1 LLQETTLSA
10 GPWLTRQSRFIRARI
25 FQACCAALLAA
36 LAASSSMAQ
45 RHYEMIIPIA
55 AGGSLDLMA
64 RSLAEAFSQQI
75 GAPVTPINKVGAGTL
90 LGTRYVAQDSA
101 RDGRLLLFTGLPYTT
116 LQFKDGGPAFDST
129 RFKPVMYVGW
139 QPTVLYIRSSIPVDN
154 IKSFIAWARTNPN
167 GVTFAS
173 SGIGSSPH
181 IAAEQFAAMTGIKIV
196 NVPMAGSSAFV
207 PALAGGHVDA
217 VFDAPATRSMVQ
229 GGRLKALMVGNA
241 EPLPDWNELPTS
253 HEAGLDGFRSGTWYG
268 VLVPA
273 DTPDSIVQTL
283 NAQLNKALASPI
295 VVNRAK
301 EFGIELTG
309 GTPAEFT
316 RVLQSEHER
325 INTLIKTRG
334 IVIP

>member
-1 LLQETTLSA
+1 MNA
-10 GPWLTRQSRFIRARI
+10 FPRAMRPSRFGFFRI
-25 FQACCAALLAA
+25 VLACFCAILTWLP
-36 LAASSSMAQ
+36 SSRSEAQ

-64 RSLAEAFSQQI
+64 RSLTEAFSQQI
-75 GAPVTPINKVGAGTL
+75 GAPVTPMNKVGAGTL
-90 LGTRYVAQDSA
+90 IGTRYVAQDSA
-101 RDGRLLLFTGLPYTT
+101 RDGRLMLFTGLPYTT
-116 LQFKDGGPAFDST
+116 LQFKDGGPAFDSA

-139 QPTVLYIRSSIPVDN
+139 QPTVLYIRSSIPVND
-154 IKSFIAWARTNPN
+154 IKSFIAWARANPN

-217 VFDAPATRSMVQ
+217 VFDAPATRAMVQ
-229 GGRLKALMVGNA
+229 EGRLKALMVGNA
-241 EPLPDWNELPTS
+241 EPLPDWKELPTS
-253 HEAGLDGFRSGTWYG
+253 TDAGLDGFRSGTWYG

-273 DTPDSIVQTL
+273 ETPDQTVNTL
-283 NAQLNKALASPI
+283 NAQLNKALSSPI
-295 VVNRAK
+295 VHARAK
-301 EFGIELTG
+301 EFGIELAG
-309 GTPAEFT
+309 GSASEFT
-316 RVLQSEHER
+316 TFLQGEHER
-325 INTLIKTRG
+325 IGALIKTRG

>member
-1 LLQETTLSA
+1 MQPSPRSFPRSRSVRLRILL
-10 GPWLTRQSRFIRARI
+10 
-25 FQACCAALLAA
+25 ACCGALLALLQTA
-36 LAASSSMAQ
+36 PAAAQ

-64 RSLAEAFSQQI
+64 RSLTEAFSQQI
-75 GAPVTPINKVGAGTL
+75 GAPVTPMNKVGAGTL
-90 LGTRYVAQDSA
+90 LGTRHVAQDTG
-101 RDGRLLLFTGLPYTT
+101 RDGRLILFTGLPYTT
-116 LQFKDGGPAFDST
+116 LQFKDGGPAFDNS
-129 RFKPVMYVGW
+129 RFSPVMYVGW
-139 QPTVLYIRSSIPVDN
+139 QPTVLYIRSSIPVND
-154 IKSFIAWARTNPN
+154 IASFIAWAKANPN

-181 IAAEQFAAMTGIKIV
+181 IAAEQFAALTGIKIV

-229 GGRLKALMVGNA
+229 EGRLKALMVGNA
-241 EPLPDWNELPTS
+241 EPLPDWKELPTS
-253 HEAGLDGFRSGTWYG
+253 KDAGLDGFRSGTWYG

-273 DTPDSIVQTL
+273 NTPDQTVQTL
-283 NAQLNKALASPI
+283 NGQFNKALSSPI
-295 VVNRAK
+295 VKARAK

-309 GTPAEFT
+309 GTAAEFDAF
-316 RVLQSEHER
+316 LQREHDR
-325 INTLIKTRG
+325 IHALISTRG